1 MEGRLQTMNQKQRK
15 LPVGIESFW
24 EIRKENF
31 YYIDKTGMIRDL
43 LQKWSKVNLFTRPRR
58 FGKSLNMS
66 MLRTFFE
73 LGCDPSLFE
82 GLEIAKETELCE
94 KYMGK
99 FPVISLSL
107 KGVDGRSFSEAAA
120 ALRRVIG
127 NEAFRF
133 SYLAESERLLPEE
146 KKIYQALIDTQDGR
160 FTMAD
165 DVLADSLHTL
175 SRFLAKHHGR
185 KVILLIDEYDVP
197 LDKAFRSGYYDEMI
211 SLIRGMFSNALKTN
225 DSLQFAVLTGCLRIS
240 KESIFTGLNN
250 LNVLSV
256 TDVQYDDYFGFTDRE
271 VREMLE
277 YYDISDAYDAVKS
290 WYDGYRFGDA
300 EVYCP
305 WDVICFCSRRID
317 NPRLFPQNYWSNTS
331 SNEIIQRF
339 IRMTGNGLTKSEVE
353 ALVAG
358 EALTKEIREDL
369 TYNSLYDSIEHLW
382 SLLLA
387 TGYLTQRGT
396 FDGRSYQLAIPNMEI
411 RSLFRDQIL
420 SLFKEDVKKDGE
432 RRSAFCEAL
441 KTGNAP
447 EAERLFTDYL
457 KQTIRIR
464 DTFVRRPTKENFFHG
479 ILLGILGFKDGWFV
493 KSNRESDEG
502 YSDILVKIEDEEIG
516 LLIEVKYAQRGELES
531 ACKKALQQ
539 IQEKGYA
546 AELREDGCHTI
557 YQYGIACFR
566 KQCRIAVEKEEG

>member
-1 MEGRLQTMNQKQRK
+1 MNQKQRK

-277 YYDISDAYDAVKS
+277 YYNISDSYDAVKS

-432 RRSAFCEAL
+432 RLSAFCEAL

-457 KQTIRIR
+457 KQTTSIR

-493 KSNRESDEG
+493 KSNRESDKG

-516 LLIEVKYAQRGELES
+516 LLIEVKYAQREELDS

-539 IQEKGYA
+539 IREKGYA

>member
-1 MEGRLQTMNQKQRK
+1 MNQKQRK

-107 KGVDGRSFSEAAA
+107 KGVNGRSFSEAAA

-277 YYDISDAYDAVKS
+277 YYDISDSYDAVKS

-432 RRSAFCEAL
+432 RLSAFCEAL

-502 YSDILVKIEDEEIG
+502 YLDILVKIEDEEIG
-516 LLIEVKYAQRGELES
+516 LLIEVKYAQRGELDS

-539 IQEKGYA
+539 IREKGYA

>member
-1 MEGRLQTMNQKQRK
+1 MNQTQRK

-432 RRSAFCEAL
+432 RLSAFCEAL

-516 LLIEVKYAQRGELES
+516 LLIEVKYAQRGELDS

-539 IQEKGYA
+539 IREKGYA

>member
-1 MEGRLQTMNQKQRK
+1 MNQKQRK

-99 FPVISLSL
+99 FPVISISL

-277 YYDISDAYDAVKS
+277 YYDISDSYDAVKS

-432 RRSAFCEAL
+432 RLSAFCEAL

-516 LLIEVKYAQRGELES
+516 LLIEVKYAQRGELDS

-539 IQEKGYA
+539 IREKGYA

>member
-1 MEGRLQTMNQKQRK
+1 MNQKQRK

-82 GLEIAKETELCE
+82 GLEIAKKTELCE

-277 YYDISDAYDAVKS
+277 YYDISDSYDAVKS

-432 RRSAFCEAL
+432 RLSAFCEAL

-566 KQCRIAVEKEEG
+566 KQCRIAVEKEER

>member
-1 MEGRLQTMNQKQRK
+1 MNQKQRK

-175 SRFLAKHHGR
+175 SCFLAKHHGR

-277 YYDISDAYDAVKS
+277 YYNISDSYDAVKS

-432 RRSAFCEAL
+432 RLSAFCEAL

-457 KQTIRIR
+457 KQTTSIR

-493 KSNRESDEG
+493 KSNRESDKG

-516 LLIEVKYAQRGELES
+516 LLIEVKYAQREELDS

-539 IQEKGYA
+539 IREKGYA

>member
-1 MEGRLQTMNQKQRK
+1 MNQKQRK

-73 LGCDPSLFE
+73 LGCDPSLFK

-99 FPVISLSL
+99 FPVISISL

-277 YYDISDAYDAVKS
+277 YYNISDSYDAVKS

-432 RRSAFCEAL
+432 RLSAFCEAL

-516 LLIEVKYAQRGELES
+516 LLIEVKYAQRGELDS

-539 IQEKGYA
+539 IREKGYA

>member
-1 MEGRLQTMNQKQRK
+1 MNQKQRK

-175 SRFLAKHHGR
+175 SRFLAKHHGC

-277 YYDISDAYDAVKS
+277 YYDISDSYDAVKS

-432 RRSAFCEAL
+432 RLSAFCEAL

-516 LLIEVKYAQRGELES
+516 LLIEVKYAQRGELDS

-539 IQEKGYA
+539 IREKGYA

>member
-1 MEGRLQTMNQKQRK
+1 MEQ
-15 LPVGIESFW
+15 
-24 EIRKENF
+24 
-31 YYIDKTGMIRDL
+31 
-43 LQKWSKVNLFTRPRR
+43 
-58 FGKSLNMS
+58 GKPLH
-66 MLRTFFE
+66 
-73 LGCDPSLFE
+73 P
-82 GLEIAKETELCE
+82 
-94 KYMGK
+94 
-99 FPVISLSL
+99 P
-107 KGVDGRSFSEAAA
+107 
-120 ALRRVIG
+120 
-127 NEAFRF
+127 
-133 SYLAESERLLPEE
+133 
-146 KKIYQALIDTQDGR
+146 QALIDTQDGR

-277 YYDISDAYDAVKS
+277 YYNISDSYDAVKS

-432 RRSAFCEAL
+432 RLSAFCEAL

>member
-1 MEGRLQTMNQKQRK
+1 MNQKQRK

-99 FPVISLSL
+99 FPVIFLSL

-277 YYDISDAYDAVKS
+277 YYDISDSYDAVKS

-432 RRSAFCEAL
+432 RLSAFCEAL

-516 LLIEVKYAQRGELES
+516 LLIEVKYAQRGELDS

-539 IQEKGYA
+539 IREKGYA

>member
-1 MEGRLQTMNQKQRK
+1 MNQKQRK

-73 LGCDPSLFE
+73 LGCDPSLFK

-432 RRSAFCEAL
+432 RLSAFCEAL

>member
-1 MEGRLQTMNQKQRK
+1 MNQKQRK

-133 SYLAESERLLPEE
+133 SYLAESECLLPEE

-197 LDKAFRSGYYDEMI
+197 LDKAFRSGYYEEMI

-277 YYDISDAYDAVKS
+277 YYDISDSYDAVKS

-369 TYNSLYDSIEHLW
+369 TYNSLHDSIEHLW

-432 RRSAFCEAL
+432 RLSAFCEAL

-516 LLIEVKYAQRGELES
+516 LLIEVKYAQRGELDS

-539 IQEKGYA
+539 IREKGYA

-557 YQYGIACFR
+557 YQ
-566 KQCRIAVEKEEG
+566 

>member
-1 MEGRLQTMNQKQRK
+1 MNQKQRK

-73 LGCDPSLFE
+73 LGCDPSLFK

-99 FPVISLSL
+99 FPVISISL

-277 YYDISDAYDAVKS
+277 YYDISDSYDAVKS

-317 NPRLFPQNYWSNTS
+317 NPRLFPQNYWANTS

-358 EALTKEIREDL
+358 EALTKEMREDL

-432 RRSAFCEAL
+432 RLSAFCEAL

-447 EAERLFTDYL
+447 EAELLFTDYL

-516 LLIEVKYAQRGELES
+516 LLIEVKYAQRGELDS

-539 IQEKGYA
+539 IREKGYA

-566 KQCRIAVEKEEG
+566 KQCRIAVEKEER

>member
-1 MEGRLQTMNQKQRK
+1 MNQKQRK

-66 MLRTFFE
+66 MLRAFFE

-99 FPVISLSL
+99 FPVISISL

-225 DSLQFAVLTGCLRIS
+225 DNLQFAVLTGCLRIS

-277 YYDISDAYDAVKS
+277 YYDISDSYDAVKS

-305 WDVICFCSRRID
+305 WNVICFCSRRID

-411 RSLFRDQIL
+411 RNLFRDQIL

-432 RRSAFCEAL
+432 RLSAFCEAL

-516 LLIEVKYAQRGELES
+516 LLIKVKYTQRGELGS

-539 IQEKGYA
+539 IREKGYA

>member
-1 MEGRLQTMNQKQRK
+1 MNQKQRK

-432 RRSAFCEAL
+432 RLSAFCEAL

-516 LLIEVKYAQRGELES
+516 LLIEVKYAQRGELDS

-539 IQEKGYA
+539 IREKGYA

>member
-1 MEGRLQTMNQKQRK
+1 MNQKQRK

-99 FPVISLSL
+99 FPVISISL

-175 SRFLAKHHGR
+175 SRFLAKHHSR

-197 LDKAFRSGYYDEMI
+197 LDKAFRSGYYEEMI

-277 YYDISDAYDAVKS
+277 YYDISDSYDAVKS

-432 RRSAFCEAL
+432 RLSAFCEAL

-516 LLIEVKYAQRGELES
+516 LLIEVKYAQRGELDS

-539 IQEKGYA
+539 IREKGYA

-557 YQYGIACFR
+557 YHYGIACFR

>member
-1 MEGRLQTMNQKQRK
+1 MNQKQRK

-539 IQEKGYA
+539 IREKGYA

>member
-1 MEGRLQTMNQKQRK
+1 MNQKQRK

-277 YYDISDAYDAVKS
+277 YYDISDSYDAVKS

-457 KQTIRIR
+457 KQTISIR

>member
-1 MEGRLQTMNQKQRK
+1 MNQKQRK

-99 FPVISLSL
+99 FPVIFLSL

-277 YYDISDAYDAVKS
+277 YYNISDSYDAVKS

-432 RRSAFCEAL
+432 RLSAFCEAL

-516 LLIEVKYAQRGELES
+516 LLIEVKYAQREELDS

-539 IQEKGYA
+539 IREKGYA

>member
-1 MEGRLQTMNQKQRK
+1 MNQKQRK

-73 LGCDPSLFE
+73 LGCDPSLFK

-99 FPVISLSL
+99 FPVIFLSL

-175 SRFLAKHHGR
+175 SCFLAKHHGR

-277 YYDISDAYDAVKS
+277 YYNISDSYDAVKS

-432 RRSAFCEAL
+432 RLSAFCEAL

-516 LLIEVKYAQRGELES
+516 LLIEVKYAQRGELDS

-539 IQEKGYA
+539 IREKGYA

>member
-1 MEGRLQTMNQKQRK
+1 MNQKQRK

-277 YYDISDAYDAVKS
+277 YYNISDSYDAVKS

-432 RRSAFCEAL
+432 RLSAFCEAL

-516 LLIEVKYAQRGELES
+516 LLIEVKYAQRGELDS

-539 IQEKGYA
+539 IREKGYA

>member
-1 MEGRLQTMNQKQRK
+1 MNQKQRK

-66 MLRTFFE
+66 MLRAFFE

-432 RRSAFCEAL
+432 RLSAFCEAL

-516 LLIEVKYAQRGELES
+516 LLIEVKYAQRGELDF
-531 ACKKALQQ
+531 ACEKALEQ
-539 IQEKGYA
+539 IDGKGYIS
-546 AELREDGCHTI
+546 ELREEGYHTV
-557 YQYGIACFR
+557 YKYGIACFR
-566 KQCRIAVEKEEG
+566 KRCRVAVEKQEL

>member
-1 MEGRLQTMNQKQRK
+1 MNQKQRK

-82 GLEIAKETELCE
+82 GLEIAKETELCK

-256 TDVQYDDYFGFTDRE
+256 TDVQYDVYFGFTDRE

-277 YYDISDAYDAVKS
+277 YYNISDSYDAVKS

-432 RRSAFCEAL
+432 RLSAFCEAL

-516 LLIEVKYAQRGELES
+516 LLIEVKYAQRGELDS

-539 IQEKGYA
+539 IREKGYA

>member
-1 MEGRLQTMNQKQRK
+1 MNQKQRK

-277 YYDISDAYDAVKS
+277 YYDISDSYDAVKS

-432 RRSAFCEAL
+432 RLSAFCEAL

-457 KQTIRIR
+457 KQTTSIR

-516 LLIEVKYAQRGELES
+516 LLIEVKYAQRGELDS

-539 IQEKGYA
+539 IREKGYA

-566 KQCRIAVEKEEG
+566 KQCRIAVEKEER

>member
-1 MEGRLQTMNQKQRK
+1 MNQKQRK

-432 RRSAFCEAL
+432 RLSAFCEAL

-493 KSNRESDEG
+493 KSNRESDKG

>member
-1 MEGRLQTMNQKQRK
+1 MNQKQRK

-99 FPVISLSL
+99 FPVIFLSL

-175 SRFLAKHHGR
+175 SRFLAKHHGC

-432 RRSAFCEAL
+432 RLSAFCEAL

-516 LLIEVKYAQRGELES
+516 LLIEVKYAQRGELDS

-539 IQEKGYA
+539 IREKGYA

>member
-1 MEGRLQTMNQKQRK
+1 MNQKQRK

-99 FPVISLSL
+99 FPVISISL

-175 SRFLAKHHGR
+175 SRFLAKHHSR

-197 LDKAFRSGYYDEMI
+197 LDKAFRSGYYEEMI

-277 YYDISDAYDAVKS
+277 YYDISDSYDAVKS

-432 RRSAFCEAL
+432 RLSAFCEAL

-516 LLIEVKYAQRGELES
+516 LLIEVKYAQRGELDS

-539 IQEKGYA
+539 IREKGYA

>member
-1 MEGRLQTMNQKQRK
+1 MNQKQRK

-432 RRSAFCEAL
+432 RLSAFCEAL

-502 YSDILVKIEDEEIG
+502 YSDILVKIEDEDIG
-516 LLIEVKYAQRGELES
+516 LLIEVKYAQRGELDS

-539 IQEKGYA
+539 IREKGYA

>member
-1 MEGRLQTMNQKQRK
+1 MNQKQRK

-277 YYDISDAYDAVKS
+277 YYDISDSYDAVKS

-432 RRSAFCEAL
+432 RLSAFCEAL

-457 KQTIRIR
+457 KQTTSIR

-516 LLIEVKYAQRGELES
+516 LLIEVKYAQRGELDS

-539 IQEKGYA
+539 IREKGYA

>member
-1 MEGRLQTMNQKQRK
+1 MNQKQRK

-277 YYDISDAYDAVKS
+277 YYDISDSYDAVKS

-432 RRSAFCEAL
+432 RLSAFCEAL

-516 LLIEVKYAQRGELES
+516 LLIEVKYAQRGELDS

-539 IQEKGYA
+539 IREKGYA

>member
-1 MEGRLQTMNQKQRK
+1 MNQKQRK

-73 LGCDPSLFE
+73 LGCDPSLFK

-99 FPVISLSL
+99 FPVISISL

-277 YYDISDAYDAVKS
+277 YYDISDSYDAVKS

-432 RRSAFCEAL
+432 RLSAFCEAL

-516 LLIEVKYAQRGELES
+516 LLIEVKYAQRGELDS

-539 IQEKGYA
+539 IREKGYA